1 LDVRTDVLGAIGN
14 TPLVSL
20 NKITRGL
27 ASQVFVKLEYYNPT
41 GSYKDRMANGG
52 GKRIVTAAVDTGLK
66 YLTTELY
73 A

>member
-1 LDVRTDVLGAIGN
+1 L
-14 TPLVSL
+14 L